1 MQKLRQLQTT
11 TSDSITSTRL
21 QVFSFYR
28 LAWYYLQHTPFYSAD
43 VLSDAG
49 AAMIFRKIL
58 VEAEEELQIFRGEIN
73 KPGFIQQL
81 FQLYQE
87 MREGN
92 IEIAE
97 LYPFLEKQT
106 ENPKGQDLQLKF
118 QDLTLIFTRFQLQMS
133 QYGYESAEI
142 IQHLSEYLQTVDLS
156 NVQFVISGYQQ
167 FTARE
172 LKLIEV
178 LMAQAGSV
186 KVALLLDKQYPHDL
200 PDPRSL
206 FYEAG
211 QTYHQLYQLARQ
223 KQIPILSDYVEKKEV
238 LITNPDLQ
246 GLNDYWIQSQE
257 HLPPLST
264 ADWRGDGLF
273 LWRAE
278 NVKEEL
284 TKKFR
289 C

>member
-1 MQKLRQLQTT
+1 MRLR
-11 TSDSITSTRL
+11 
-21 QVFSFYR
+21 SFI
-28 LAWYYLQHTPFYSAD
+28 H
-43 VLSDAG
+43 
-49 AAMIFRKIL
+49 FR
-58 VEAEEELQIFRGEIN
+58 
-73 KPGFIQQL
+73 
-81 FQLYQE
+81 
-87 MREGN
+87 
-92 IEIAE
+92 
-97 LYPFLEKQT
+97 KQT

-206 FYEAG
+206 FYEAD
-211 QTYHQLYQLARQ
+211 
-223 KQIPILSDYVEKKEV
+223 KPIISF
-238 LITNPDLQ
+238 IN
-246 GLNDYWIQSQE
+246 
-257 HLPPLST
+257 
-264 ADWRGDGLF
+264 
-273 LWRAE
+273 
-278 NVKEEL
+278 
-284 TKKFR
+284 
-289 C
+289 